1 MNRLPTAKRL
11 QILNLLCRGA
21 SLRGIT
27 RVTGVSINT
36 VTKLIVECGT
46 HCTALHA
53 RLLRNLAPR
62 RLYCCRVWTPLS
74 TPMSTPMSTPL
85 STPRSTQRS
94 RASRVKASSASFG
107 TWTWVAIDTDS
118 GLIVAFRVGD
128 DGPRSASQFA
138 GAVSRGLTKSLKL
151 KPTELASAL
160 DAGRPFTLQLGKDGN
175 IATSPGADAMPKH
188 SAAHRLVSGRFTR
201 LRNAYA
207 RKLANLR
214 HVSAIYVTWYNF
226 VRLPRGAATPAVGA
240 GLIAQRWKPEALLP
254 APGRARTSVRRG

>member
-74 TPMSTPMSTPL
+74 TPL

-128 DGPRSASQFA
+128 DGARSASQFA
-138 GAVSRGLTKSLKL
+138 GAVSLALTKALKL
-151 KPTELASAL
+151 EPAKLASAL
-160 DAGRPFTLQLGKDGN
+160 DAGRPFTLQLGKDGY
-175 IATSPGADAMPKH
+175 IAASPGADAMPKH

-240 GLIAQRWKPEALLP
+240 GLIAQRWKPDALLP
-254 APGRARTSVRRG
+254 APGRARKSVRRG